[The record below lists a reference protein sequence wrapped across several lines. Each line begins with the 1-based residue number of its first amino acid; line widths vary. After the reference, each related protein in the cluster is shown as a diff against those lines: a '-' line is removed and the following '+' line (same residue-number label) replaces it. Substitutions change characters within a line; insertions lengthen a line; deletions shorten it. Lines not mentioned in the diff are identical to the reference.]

1 VKRAV
6 LLACCIGIASC
17 WSTPAHAGQGPA
29 IVVTADQHAEL
40 GRRLSAEARQA
51 GMQVLDARG
60 ASDAASILR
69 NTGAVATLRVVSA
82 TEIEV
87 SIRTDQG
94 GAASVAEPISET
106 WQRRPGEGDSFPL
119 RVIEDVRARLVDLEL
134 WPEAASAPP
143 AVEHEAAPNAA
154 AAEPPAAAARP
165 AQQAIQVAPVARSP
179 EIDSGNTSAPP
190 ATHAAG
196 LWVLGGAG
204 VLVPDGGMG
213 TTPHAWLGAR
223 FDWPSSLGAELAAL
237 VPLSESEVSEP
248 EGEADVSA
256 TAFVGHLDYALGIG
270 RAARLRAGA
279 GGGLLLLD
287 LRGQAEPGF
296 VASDDKLVSGLA
308 YAELGAA
315 FGLSSWMRLSATT
328 LLGMSAPRPVLRF
341 DEHEVAAWGRWFA
354 AASLRAEL
362 RLGLGDSP

>member
-1 VKRAV
+1 MLV
-6 LLACCIGIASC
+6 ACCIGIASC
-17 WSTPAHAGQGPA
+17 WSALAHAGQGPA

-51 GMQVLDARG
+51 GMQVLDAPRT
-60 ASDAASILR
+60 SDAAGILR
-69 NTGAVATLRVVSA
+69 STGAVATLRVVSA
-82 TEIEV
+82 TAIEV
-87 SIRTDQG
+87 FIQTNQG
-94 GAASVAEPISET
+94 EPIAET
-106 WQRRPGEGDSFPL
+106 WHRRAGEGDSFPL

-134 WPEAASAPP
+134 WPEASSAPP
-143 AVEHEAAPNAA
+143 SQEHGPAPPAPPSPA
-154 AAEPPAAAARP
+154 AAEPPAAPAASQP
-165 AQQAIQVAPVARSP
+165 QAIQVAPPARSP
-179 EIDSGNTSAPP
+179 EVDAGNTSAPP
-190 ATHAAG
+190 ATDAAG
-196 LWVLGGAG
+196 FWVVGGAG

-223 FDWPSSLGAELAAL
+223 FDWSSPLGAELAAL

-287 LRGQAEPGF
+287 LRGEAKPGF

-315 FGLSSWMRLSATT
+315 FGLGSWMRLSATT
-328 LLGMSAPRPVLRF
+328 LLGMSAPRPALRF

-362 RLGLGDSP
+362 RLGLGESP